1 MKEISEET
9 KQALEGVRKEIIAGK
24 VLIVKNS
31 EDQQWNGASDRAIR
45 IIDMYKKGE
54 GLFQQ

>member
-9 KQALEGVRKEIIAGK
+9 KQALTGVRKEIIAGK
-24 VLIVKNS
+24 VMFVNTDA
-31 EDQQWNGASDRAIR
+31 ERTWNGASDRAIK
-45 IIDMYKKGE
+45 IIDLYLKGE